1 MKLDKLERNV
11 RHEQETSEKRMEM
24 NWVSM
29 AATGKDHSE
38 TMQDNARYVP
48 TLATKRR
55 QSERRVTQLASPRR

>member
-24 NWVSM
+24 KGSNRLRPF
-29 AATGKDHSE
+29 G
-38 TMQDNARYVP
+38 DNARYVP

-55 QSERRVTQLASPRR
+55 QSERRVTQLASPRS